1 MEKALQ
7 KKKNALSLSTVNVI
21 LSLESAVMSSH
32 FMESNRKGCRITT
45 PKSKNFPGKEPNFAL
60 NFIMWI
66 EDFQSRGKN
75 MECTKERNTS
85 GTEPSVLQ
93 PFIGKY

>member
-1 MEKALQ
+1 MLFCL
-7 KKKNALSLSTVNVI
+7 LSQQLCPHISWKVI
-21 LSLESAVMSSH
+21 G
-32 FMESNRKGCRITT
+32 KGVRITA